1 MNLPDSK
8 DFWSGIMLVA
18 IGAVAVF
25 IARDYPFGTAVRMGA
40 GFFPVV
46 LGAALVLFGLYFTI
60 RGLRASPRI
69 EGNWSLRA
77 LIVLPLAFVAFGILM
92 EYAGFVPAMVALII
106 GSAAAGTEFR
116 IGEVLAL
123 SVLLTAL
130 CVALFIWALGLPYP
144 LIVGL

>member
-1 MNLPDSK
+1 VKLPDSK
-8 DFWSGIMLVA
+8 DFWSGVMLIA

-25 IARDYPFGTAVRMGA
+25 MARDYPFGTALRMGA

-46 LGAALVLFGLYFTI
+46 LGVALVLFGLYFVV
-60 RGLRASPRI
+60 RGLRASAKI

-92 EYAGFVPAMVALII
+92 EHAGFVPAMLALIV

-123 SVLLTAL
+123 SVFLTIMS
-130 CVALFIWALGLPYP
+130 VALFIWALGLPYP